1 NLSTRPRDARVH
13 PPFPPRRSSDLPSRR
28 TGHRLHRPLVPPPVG
43 ARRPRPPPGPPPGRV
58 LALRHARLRR
68 RLAHSRLVRRTPS
81 PPGQRPAPGR
91 RHNPHRPRRPDPGPR
106 LGLDPATP
114 TGPNPSPPR
123 PLQNRQDPSPTPN
136 PVTGHTQRPHDVSP
150 SPRSPSHATA
160 PTPPTAW

>member
-81 PPGQRPAPGR
+81 PPGQDRKST
-91 RHNPHRPRRPDPGPR
+91 R
-106 LGLDPATP
+106 L
-114 TGPNPSPPR
+114 NS
-123 PLQNRQDPSPTPN
+123 
-136 PVTGHTQRPHDVSP
+136 
-150 SPRSPSHATA
+150 SHVKNAYAVFCLT
-160 PTPPTAW
+160 